1 MNNKYL
7 ATGLLLGAVLWSL
20 APQVSAHDQ
29 EGTLDKISRTGEFV
43 IGYRSDA
50 SPLSYNNADDQPSGY
65 SVDLCRRIAAAIKS
79 HLGNR
84 EIKTRFV
91 VISSDERISAVS
103 SGKIDIECG
112 STTITLS
119 RQKEVDFTLPT
130 FVTGGGILSLTESGI
145 QGMSD
150 LSGKKVGVV
159 GSTTTAGQLKAYLKT
174 NLIDAEVVV
183 VGDRKE
189 GMTRLNNGSIDSFAS
204 DQIVL
209 IGQVIEA
216 LSPKRY
222 SLATETFSYEP
233 YGLIIRRDD
242 ADFRLVVNSALSQL
256 YRSGQHIPIY
266 NKWIGRIGVRPSNSL
281 AAMYQLNTIPE

>member
-7 ATGLLLGAVLWSL
+7 ATGLMFGALLF
-20 APQVSAHDQ
+20 APLDKVSAHEQ
-29 EGTLDKISRTGEFV
+29 EGTLDKILRTGEFV

-50 SPLSYNNADDQPSGY
+50 SPLSYDNADKQPSGY

-79 HLGNR
+79 HLGKSDI
-84 EIKTRFV
+84 ETKFV
-91 VISSDERISAVS
+91 VISSEDRISAVK

-112 STTITLS
+112 STTITMT

-130 FVTGGGILSLTESGI
+130 FVTGGGVLSLSESGI

-159 GSTTTAGQLKAYLKT
+159 ASTTTVAQLESYLET
-174 NLIDAEVVV
+174 NLIDAETVIVA
-183 VGDRKE
+183 DRKE
-189 GMTRLNNGSIDSFAS
+189 GMSRLNNGSIDAFAS

-222 SLATETFSYEP
+222 SLANEAFSYEP
-233 YGLIIRRDD
+233 YGLVVRRDD
-242 ADFRLVVNSALSQL
+242 ADFRLVVNAALSKL
-256 YRSGQHIPIY
+256 YRSGQNIQIY
-266 NKWIGRIGVRPSNSL
+266 NKWIGRIGIRPSPSL